1 MTSPTTL
8 HLTWAGLDA
17 AVGTE
22 LPSIRCELP
31 SVGTELP
38 PIRCE
43 LPSIDMLAAQVI
55 K

>member
-17 AVGTE
+17 A
-22 LPSIRCELP
+22 
-31 SVGTELP
+31 
-38 PIRCE
+38 
-43 LPSIDMLAAQVI
+43 IDMLAAQCSRRDQRGMYGMSLMDQLMISASPASQVI

>member
-17 AVGTE
+17 A
-22 LPSIRCELP
+22 
-31 SVGTELP
+31 
-38 PIRCE
+38 
-43 LPSIDMLAAQVI
+43 IDMLAAQVI